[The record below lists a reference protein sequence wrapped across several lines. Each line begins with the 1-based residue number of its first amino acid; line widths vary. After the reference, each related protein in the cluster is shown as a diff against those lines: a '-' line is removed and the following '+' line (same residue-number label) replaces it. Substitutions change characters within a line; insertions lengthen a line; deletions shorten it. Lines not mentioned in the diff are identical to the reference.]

1 MAKQN
6 INVGT
11 KANDRAGDPLRTAFT
26 KINDNFTELYTL
38 TGGTSTALTELAQ
51 DYAAPLFNHASHV
64 NITATYDDANNKILL
79 TGVAAQVQSN
89 WTASSGLG
97 VILNKPTLFSG
108 SYTDLTSKPTIPT
121 SFSSLVNGAHTLS
134 LGTDGSITFPNSTVQ
149 TTAYIGIPGP
159 YADDAAAATANVAV
173 GYPYHKTGT
182 GGQVFVRLT

>member
-1 MAKQN
+1 
-6 INVGT
+6 
-11 KANDRAGDPLRTAFT
+11 
-26 KINDNFTELYTL
+26 
-38 TGGTSTALTELAQ
+38 
-51 DYAAPLFNHASHV
+51 V

-134 LGTDGSITFPNSTVQ
+134 LGTDGSITFPNATVQ